1 MKWIILLAFTMI
13 YITPVFAQEQIQPEM
28 TQEEMGQPDPQ
39 VNDINKTCLDEY
51 AFYKTE
57 QVKRALFT
65 PVKGAV
71 GVPTLGVGAAVETAG
86 VSVYMYI
93 TEAGGIAAAQAAAE
107 AAYAAGTAEAL
118 AISVLTPAA
127 AVGGAVIIGGTAYL
141 ATREAIAISNILK
154 TKHLMNLINYAHD
167 GKTDRLEYLAK
178 RYVRKHDL
186 EEGKVTGADIAEI
199 IAEADSAQKFCN
211 GSLVSKRN
219 FKKRKYLAKPNQ
231 FVDYINAQL
240 DAKFAQ

>member
-1 MKWIILLAFTMI
+1 MISLVLAVLFV
-13 YITPVFAQEQIQPEM
+13 TPLWAQEESQTEM
-28 TQEEMGQPDPQ
+28 TGAEMSQPDPQ
-39 VNDINKTCLDEY
+39 VNDPQKTCLDEY
-51 AFYKTE
+51 AFFKKE
-57 QVKRALFT
+57 QTKRALFT

-93 TEAGGIAAAQAAAE
+93 TEAGGIAAAQAAAQ

-127 AVGGAVIIGGTAYL
+127 AVGGAVIIGGTAYV
-141 ATREAIAISNILK
+141 ATREAIALSNILK
-154 TKHLMNLINYAHD
+154 TKHLMNLINYAHE

-199 IAEADSAQKFCN
+199 IAEADASLKFCD

-219 FKKRKYLAKPNQ
+219 LKKRKFLAKPNQ
-231 FVDYINAQL
+231 FTDYIDSQL
-240 DAKFAQ
+240 DIKFAQ